1 MGVVE
6 GKVVHAVSGSW
17 QWYYPPFSNATV
29 TRREK
34 EEEGGEEE
42 DERNMILSLSSYT
55 LPLPLEVRFPI
66 VKPHTNINT
75 MSL

>member
-6 GKVVHAVSGSW
+6 GKVVMQVSGSSW
-17 QWYYPPFSNATV
+17 QWCYPPISNATV

-34 EEEGGEEE
+34 EGEEEE
-42 DERNMILSLSSYT
+42 DERKMILSLSSYT

-66 VKPHTNINT
+66 VKPHSNINT
-75 MSL
+75 RSL